1 MPPMRH
7 AEMPV
12 EAVITRLSGGNDEM
26 ILLKR
31 YDFPLPAAPV
41 KKTFLPLR
49 HATSELYFSNVFVQK
64 MRIFSKKYV
73 NFILIKKLFESP
85 SLSR

>member
-1 MPPMRH
+1 MPPIRH
-7 AEMPV
+7 AAMPV
-12 EAVITRLSGGNDEM
+12 DAVITRLSGGNDEM

-49 HATSELYFSNVFVQK
+49 HATSELYFSNVFFQK

-73 NFILIKKLFESP
+73 KFIL
-85 SLSR
+85 